1 MSLNNVEHFTAD
13 LARVNLEDLNAVV
26 LGGGGCDVGGE
37 SLHLDEAHG
46 GGGLVARQGAVALG
60 ECLDKAQ
67 HHGVAHALRR
77 LPYAEY

>member
-1 MSLNNVEHFTAD
+1 MSPNSVEHFTAD
-13 LARVNLEDLNAVV
+13 LARVNLDDLNVVV
-26 LGGGGCDVGGE
+26 LGGGGCDDGGE

-67 HHGVAHALRR
+67 HHGVTHALCRR
-77 LPYAEY
+77 PYAEH

>member
-1 MSLNNVEHFTAD
+1 MPSSSAEADATTVEKASI
-13 LARVNLEDLNAVV
+13 LMRCVAE
-26 LGGGGCDVGGE
+26 
-37 SLHLDEAHG
+37 EAS
-46 GGGLVARQGAVALG
+46 RQGAVALG